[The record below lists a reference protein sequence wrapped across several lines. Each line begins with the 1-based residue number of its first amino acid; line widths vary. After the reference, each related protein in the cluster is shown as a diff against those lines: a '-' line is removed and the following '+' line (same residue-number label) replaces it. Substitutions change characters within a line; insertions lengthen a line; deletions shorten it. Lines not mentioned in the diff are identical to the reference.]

1 MSWLIKKMKGVLLG
15 NVPKI
20 LGNVPKMA
28 MVAGIVL
35 LVYLVSFTQLCRA
48 GMGLETNPGQ
58 IDVTGVPLGRRVAV
72 SKLSEQ
78 PVYLEIKNKSDVAY
92 YYAINILYTSQ
103 TTSPLREGFVDIP
116 DTSWII
122 PEEKEVR
129 VEANQT
135 KEVELYINIPNK
147 KAFANKK
154 YQAVIEVKSKKNNP
168 QEVFVLATQLKMLF
182 STQAA
187 EGEQEREYYPR
198 PENR

>member
-1 MSWLIKKMKGVLLG
+1 MRWLIKKMKGV
-15 NVPKI
+15 P

-35 LVYLVSFTQLCRA
+35 LVYLLSFTQLCWA

-72 SKLSEQ
+72 SKLTEQ
-78 PVYLEIKNKSDVAY
+78 PVYLEIKNKSDAAY
-92 YYAINILYTSQ
+92 YYVINILHTSQ

-168 QEVFVLATQLKMLF
+168 QDIFVLACQLRITLQTK
-182 STQAA
+182 TGKA
-187 EGEQEREYYPR
+187 R
-198 PENR
+198 P